1 MEASTSDDP
10 HSQSHSYSAD
20 DAHVSGEAPVDGDPL
35 DHLWNAAHE
44 MLRALRGLIEAADEF
59 VETQRARPARPPDA
73 PREGR
78 VHHIDIDAP
87 DDSARSD
94 SHTDARADS

>member
-1 MEASTSDDP
+1 MEANTSDDS
-10 HSQSHSYSAD
+10 HSQSHSYGAD
-20 DAHVSGEAPVDGDPL
+20 ASHVAGEAPVDGDPL

-59 VETQRARPARPPDA
+59 VETQRARPARPPDE

-78 VHHIDIDAP
+78 VHRIDIDAP
-87 DDSARSD
+87 DDSVRSD
-94 SHTDARADS
+94 TRADS